1 MANLMAM
8 NFSDSGLN
16 LVLSAHLDTL
26 AISPQ
31 TKQVIIL
38 ALLRIVK
45 FGDVY
50 AQAQRCVHTICSY
63 SFCLWILIN
72 CSQFQYCSAATGKV
86 QLHTPVS

>member
-31 TKQVIIL
+31 TKQVIIP
-38 ALLRIVK
+38 ALLGIVK
-45 FGDVY
+45 FGDIY
-50 AQAQRCVHTICSY
+50 AQA
-63 SFCLWILIN
+63 
-72 CSQFQYCSAATGKV
+72 
-86 QLHTPVS
+86 